1 MKKVKLLEEFESLGE
16 RLGVKIVKGKGN
28 FVGGTC
34 HINEEKV
41 IVINKTKPVEQRL
54 RVLALSFLEWDLE
67 GMFVMP
73 ALRAYIDDINTLN
86 L

>member
-1 MKKVKLLEEFESLGE
+1 MKKDKLLEEFESLGE

-28 FVGGTC
+28 FIGGTC
-34 HINEEKV
+34 MINEEKV
-41 IVINKTKPVEQRL
+41 IVVNKAKPIEQRL

-67 GMFVMP
+67 GIFVVP
-73 ALRAYIDDINTLN
+73 ALRAYIDNVNTLN

>member
-1 MKKVKLLEEFESLGE
+1 MKKDKLFEEFESLGE

-28 FVGGTC
+28 FICGTC
-34 HINEEKV
+34 LINEEKV
-41 IVINKTKPVEQRL
+41 IVVNKAKPIEQRL

-67 GMFVMP
+67 GIFVVP
-73 ALRAYIDDINTLN
+73 ALRAYIDNVNTLN

>member
-1 MKKVKLLEEFESLGE
+1 MKKDKLFEEFESLGE

-28 FVGGTC
+28 FIGGTC
-34 HINEEKV
+34 LINEEKV
-41 IVINKTKPVEQRL
+41 IVVNKAKPIEQRL

-67 GMFVMP
+67 GIFVVP
-73 ALRAYIDDINTLN
+73 ALRAYIDNVNTLN

>member
-1 MKKVKLLEEFESLGE
+1 MKKDKLFEEFESLGE

-28 FVGGTC
+28 FIGGTC
-34 HINEEKV
+34 LINEEKV
-41 IVINKTKPVEQRL
+41 IVDNKAKPIEQRL

-67 GMFVMP
+67 GIFVVP
-73 ALRAYIDDINTLN
+73 ALRAYIDNVNTLN